1 MFVLLLTGLSSTWFY
16 LGTFWNGYA
25 LDIAGP
31 AWNYIL
37 FRGLFTTQADNRWTR
52 FFTPVRT
59 CFIFIVVC
67 TGIEL
72 AQYFK
77 LYDATFDPYDF
88 VAYVSL
94 LVPLFVLDV
103 WQSGG
108 AIKRWKSSDF
118 RNKTKS

>member
-1 MFVLLLTGLSSTWFY
+1 MFLLLLTGLSSTWLC
-16 LGTFWNGYA
+16 LGAFWNGYA

-59 CFIFIVVC
+59 CFIFIGVC

-88 VAYVSL
+88 VAYLSL
-94 LVPLFVLDV
+94 LVPLFIVDV

-108 AIKRWKSSDF
+108 VLEHRKR
-118 RNKTKS
+118 